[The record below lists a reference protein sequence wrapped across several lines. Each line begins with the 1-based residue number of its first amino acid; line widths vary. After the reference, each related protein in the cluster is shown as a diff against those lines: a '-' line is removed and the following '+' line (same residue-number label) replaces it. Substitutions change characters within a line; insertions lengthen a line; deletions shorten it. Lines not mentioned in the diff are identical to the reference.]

1 MFYSSVVARKET
13 IERASLIVQG
23 LVPSA
28 PPSMFSVAREH
39 LDGSYDPRHLPVPL
53 EVFEIAQRPFKKSTP

>member
-1 MFYSSVVARKET
+1 MFYSSVIARAAT

-28 PPSMFSVAREH
+28 PASMFSVAREH
-39 LDGSYDPRHLPVPL
+39 LDGAYDKRHLPVPL
-53 EVFEIAQRPFKKSTP
+53 EVFEIAQRPFRKPTP